1 MHSRPASTIEHALYP
16 IEDTQK
22 LGLLEHVFSEDEF
35 VSAIVFTR
43 TKHRAKRLAQQ
54 LSRSGRRA
62 VALQGNMSQKQRDR
76 AMDGFRQRQFDIL
89 VATDIAARGIDVAQV
104 SHVVNFDMPNTPD
117 AYTHRIGRTG
127 RAEREGKA
135 YTFVT
140 AADHALVGAVERRIG
155 KVIPRRN
162 IVGDRSMEDRPHAVG
177 GGRLWLDRRGGW
189 APSTAQPPPLA
200 STLCL
205 ASWDIRRFSHG
216 LVYSTT
222 ASCAPWYP
230 EQATVSAGCR
240 I

>member
-1 MHSRPASTIEHALYP
+1 MRCILSR
-16 IEDTQK
+16 TQK
-22 LGLLEHVFSEDEF
+22 LSLLEHVFSEDEF

-127 RAEREGKA
+127 RAERRKA

-140 AADHALVGAVERRIG
+140 AADHAL
-155 KVIPRRN
+155 
-162 IVGDRSMEDRPHAVG
+162 
-177 GGRLWLDRRGGW
+177 LRG
-189 APSTAQPPPLA
+189 
-200 STLCL
+200 
-205 ASWDIRRFSHG
+205 
-216 LVYSTT
+216 
-222 ASCAPWYP
+222 
-230 EQATVSAGCR
+230 
-240 I
+240 